1 MNITKIVCGPMPT
14 NMYLLEEDGKAVI
27 IDAEARIEKIRPLL
41 EGKELLA
48 VLLTHGHFDHIKGVD
63 DLVKEYNVPV
73 YLHPGDKQLAT
84 SREIFQE
91 NLRLFSFSAIIKSPI
106 TDLTEGPLRIGPF
119 RFDVLYTPGHTEGS
133 VCFRIGGDLFTGD
146 TLFRRSIG
154 RTDLEGGDARKM
166 KDSLRRL
173 RELDPQLKVH
183 PGHEGETTLQ
193 EELLYNYYL
202 QF

>member
-14 NMYLLEEDGKAVI
+14 NMYLLEEDGKVVI
-27 IDAEARIEKIRPLL
+27 IDAEARIEKVRPFL

-48 VLLTHGHFDHIKGVD
+48 ILLTHGHFDHIKGVD
-63 DLVKEYNVPV
+63 EIVKENHVPV
-73 YLHPGDKQLAT
+73 YLHPGDKKLAT
-84 SREIFQE
+84 SKEIFQE
-91 NLRLFSFSAIIKSPI
+91 NLSLFGFSAIIKSPL
-106 TDLTEGPLRIGPF
+106 TDLEEGPLQIGPF
-119 RFDVLYTPGHTEGS
+119 DFEVLHTPGHTEGS
-133 VCFRIGGDLFTGD
+133 VCFRIGEDLFSGD